1 MLFYNLIPKGGL
13 MPPFDNPLFLK
24 GALSVAC
31 GDSSPI
37 GGAKSCLPRLAWRRV
52 GKQCAAHPL
61 PPPVRIESY
70 NPALFRTGGGDRY
83 IV

>member
-31 GDSSPI
+31 GDSSPK
-37 GGAKSCLPRLAWRRV
+37 GGAELCQPG
-52 GKQCAAHPL
+52 GKL
-61 PPPVRIESY
+61 
-70 NPALFRTGGGDRY
+70 
-83 IV
+83 

>member
-52 GKQCAAHPL
+52 GKHRTL
-61 PPPVRIESY
+61 PTSRRDQGAPHIPRRRIYRPPM
-70 NPALFRTGGGDRY
+70 L
-83 IV
+83 